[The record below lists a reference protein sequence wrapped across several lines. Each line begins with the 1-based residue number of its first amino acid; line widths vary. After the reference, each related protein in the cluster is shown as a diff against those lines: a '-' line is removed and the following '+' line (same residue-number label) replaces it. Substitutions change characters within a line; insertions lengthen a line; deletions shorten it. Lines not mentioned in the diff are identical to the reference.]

1 MQSHSKNFKRTT
13 LIVSKCVFV
22 FPFFYGDGKELRK
35 KKKIWKKGPSSCWQL
50 LATVIDAGLC
60 VCSPNPILVDEPYEE
75 TEREKWDRLAR
86 DLTRKTLYSIGFDD
100 LFLPLKMMMMMITFT
115 SRPGKP
121 SHTHRWPILYTL
133 FFLFFCLIS
142 QSTANLFTSDH
153 FPPFFSSSFYSQ
165 NKIENKSHPLISK

>member
-1 MQSHSKNFKRTT
+1 MTQDAISFKEFQEDN
-13 LIVSKCVFV
+13 VDCVKMCFC
-22 FPFFYGDGKELRK
+22 FSFLLWRWERIKK

-121 SHTHRWPILYTL
+121 SHTQVANSFYSFLS
-133 FFLFFCLIS
+133 FFLSHFPKYGQFIYERP
-142 QSTANLFTSDH
+142 
-153 FPPFFSSSFYSQ
+153 FPPFFFSFFLLA
-165 NKIENKSHPLISK
+165 K